1 MKVMALSIAAVVTAC
16 GTAQAQYRTID
27 GTGNNPTN
35 TTWGS
40 VGMKVKRHGDAAYAD
55 GIGAMIDRGNPRQL
69 SNMLGTQTK
78 TANANARQLS
88 SMFWQWGQ
96 FVDHDFALIG
106 EGTESAPIA
115 VPAGDPQF
123 DPFNTGTKTIPFTR
137 SAFVEGVSTP
147 RQHQNELT
155 HWIDGSMVYG
165 SDTTRA
171 NALREFS
178 GGRLL
183 MDANGFMPKN
193 TLGLPNAMSTSPNF
207 FLGGDVRANEQ
218 TGLLGMHTVFVR
230 EHNHWAD
237 KIALQNPGMS
247 DEEVYQR
254 ARKVVGA
261 EIQSITYN
269 QWLPSLLGNHGLSA
283 YSGYDSNVNPH
294 MSTEF
299 TTAAFRFGHTMLND
313 ELLRFDAKGNVL
325 AGGHL
330 SLAQS
335 FFNPSLITEPG
346 SLDAVMRGLAYQQ
359 ANEIDTQ
366 VIDNVR
372 NMLFGPPG
380 AGGLDLLSLNIQRGR
395 DHGLA
400 DYNSLR
406 EDMGLVK
413 VTSFGEIT
421 SDPTHAA
428 NLAAAYGSVDNIDPW
443 IGLMSE
449 DHLPGAS
456 VGETM
461 AAIFVDQFFHLRE
474 GDFYFY
480 LNDPMLAGMIGEIE
494 GTSLADIL
502 LRNTGI
508 NYLQGNIFVVPAPTS
523 VGVLALGGLLA
534 ARRRRSA

>member
-1 MKVMALSIAAVVTAC
+1 MTLF
-16 GTAQAQYRTID
+16 
-27 GTGNNPTN
+27 NPTDLRN
-35 TTWGS
+35 RIEKLGDLPTLPHVVQRLAAMISRPTVSTEEIGAIIEKDQVLAAKVLRLANSPFYGFPSRIGS
-40 VGMKVKRHGDAAYAD
+40 VSHAVIVLGFNVVKGLTLCASALETQGLAPVDAFKTEFVSVKGASLRTVTMK
-55 GIGAMIDRGNPRQL
+55 
-69 SNMLGTQTK
+69 
-78 TANANARQLS
+78 
-88 SMFWQWGQ
+88 
-96 FVDHDFALIG
+96 LI
-106 EGTESAPIA
+106 P
-115 VPAGDPQF
+115 
-123 DPFNTGTKTIPFTR
+123 
-137 SAFVEGVSTP
+137 
-147 RQHQNELT
+147 L
-155 HWIDGSMVYG
+155 
-165 SDTTRA
+165 
-171 NALREFS
+171 S
-178 GGRLL
+178 GG
-183 MDANGFMPKN
+183 
-193 TLGLPNAMSTSPNF
+193 
-207 FLGGDVRANEQ
+207 VEQ
-218 TGLLGMHTVFVR
+218 
-230 EHNHWAD
+230 
-237 KIALQNPGMS
+237 IAECQIKRG
-247 DEEVYQR
+247 
-254 ARKVVGA
+254 KVVGA